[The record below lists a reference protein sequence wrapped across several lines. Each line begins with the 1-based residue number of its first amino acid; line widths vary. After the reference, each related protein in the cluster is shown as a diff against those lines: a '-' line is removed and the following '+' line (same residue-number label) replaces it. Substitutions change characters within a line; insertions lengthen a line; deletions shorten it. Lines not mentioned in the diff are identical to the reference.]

1 VKRSITACFMVCGAM
16 FLVEFG
22 MELAVQPNSSMS
34 HLVGVMRAQVV
45 DLDEEKP
52 EDPRPE
58 RKLSH
63 PSPDW
68 ILQLEK
74 ISTAIDD
81 EDYDSARE
89 MLDRQVQR
97 TRRWNERELAIFH
110 QRYLDLALSTEDFTL
125 AIEQAGKILE
135 YAEHVSYFTEERVLW
150 MVATIY
156 ASDEY
161 QDFEKALEYIQ
172 RWLDLKLNWE
182 EGSRNYAFIGGIY
195 AHLEDYYKVEEWM
208 TRAIERAEE
217 EEIEIPDYWRVQLW
231 QAYRQLA
238 EELKDSPAER
248 DSYLEKAQ
256 ELAQFFEMMP
266 VFKPEPEYPID
277 ALQQGIEGYVIVQF
291 NVTEEGT
298 VENPVVL
305 ESKPADTFDSSAI
318 RAASKF
324 KYKPKI
330 VNDQAVRVDGVK
342 HRIQYKIE

>member
-1 VKRSITACFMVCGAM
+1 MVCGAL

-22 MELAVQPNSSMS
+22 MELAVQPTNSMS
-34 HLVGVMRAQVV
+34 HLLGVMSAQVV
-45 DLDEEKP
+45 DIDEEKP

-58 RKLSH
+58 RKLLD
-63 PSPDW
+63 PTPDW

-89 MLDRQVQR
+89 TLDLQVQR

-110 QRYLDLALSTEDFTL
+110 QRYLDLALTTEDFTL

-156 ASDEY
+156 ASDDN

-172 RWLDLKLNWE
+172 RWLDLKLDWE
-182 EGSRNYAFIGGIY
+182 EGARNYAFIGSIY
-195 AHLEDYYKVEEWM
+195 AHLEEYYKVEEWM
-208 TRAIERAEE
+208 TRAIDRAEE
-217 EEIEIPDYWRVQLW
+217 EEIAIPDYWRVQLW

-277 ALQQGIEGYVIVQF
+277 ALQQGIEGHVIVQF
-291 NVTEEGT
+291 DVTEEGT
-298 VENPVVL
+298 VENPVVI
-305 ESKPADTFDSSAI
+305 ESKPADIFDSSAI

-330 VNDQAVRVDGVK
+330 VDDEAVRVDGVK